1 MFLMRY
7 FIIIATVA
15 MITEIVSFF
24 FYIATTVKETNSF
37 VPSPIPWSLW
47 LKKTRRMMSYI
58 DWLPPKKL
66 LNPLVTRSNRIM

>member
-1 MFLMRY
+1 MEIFFYKILEPLTKNVPQFYQGQLECKRFMFLMRY

-37 VPSPIPWSLW
+37 VPSPIP
-47 LKKTRRMMSYI
+47 
-58 DWLPPKKL
+58 
-66 LNPLVTRSNRIM
+66 